1 MVTTKTNWQTKKLG
15 EMKKAWIIRWNF
27 HSRDKKEQLIK
38 QGIYKEIVDILS
50 KRKTFDQILNIVKNY
65 YILEMSDFFEKI
77 FLEHYTKGKERKK
90 EFFQRVPVSTFYT
103 TNSYGRYIKS
113 LRENGID
120 HPKTN
125 KLFYEWNK
133 NPIFII
139 VGHNPSLEAILVS
152 SLVVYKDEN
161 GKETLK

>member
-1 MVTTKTNWQTKKLG
+1 MFT
-15 EMKKAWIIRWNF
+15 
-27 HSRDKKEQLIK
+27 
-38 QGIYKEIVDILS
+38 
-50 KRKTFDQILNIVKNY
+50 
-65 YILEMSDFFEKI
+65 
-77 FLEHYTKGKERKK
+77 
-90 EFFQRVPVSTFYT
+90 
-103 TNSYGRYIKS
+103 
-113 LRENGID
+113 
-120 HPKTN
+120 